1 MELLTLQVL
10 LSLGKKCLSSSLL
23 DTLIKIP
30 LTCVLDGFLSSPHS
44 PPWQH
49 GSLQGGHS
57 HWPKT
62 WNTPC
67 LPVWIERGCPENHL
81 DPGRHRLRLH
91 VFYFF
96 FFWSRYAACRIV
108 VPQPG
113 IESRPP
119 TTGKAPSP
127 NHWPLR
133 SKAQVKKG
141 GGAENEL
148 PTHHTQVPVEVPGQ
162 SGLIMNSSLSKEQ

>member
-10 LSLGKKCLSSSLL
+10 WSLGKKCLSSSLL

-30 LTCVLDGFLSSPHS
+30 LTYVVDGFLSSPHS

-62 WNTPC
+62 WNIPC
-67 LPVWIERGCPENHL
+67 LPVWIEGGCPENHL

-91 VFYFF
+91 VVYVFF
-96 FFWSRYAACRIV
+96 FFGSCYAACRIV

-119 TTGKAPSP
+119 ATGKAPSP
-127 NHWPLR
+127 NHWTIREFP
-133 SKAQVKKG
+133 KAACFLTGTRVPFLFFHWKKITLQFCVG
-141 GGAENEL
+141 FCCTA
-148 PTHHTQVPVEVPGQ
+148 
-162 SGLIMNSSLSKEQ
+162 M

>member
-1 MELLTLQVL
+1 MELLTLQVF

-96 FFWSRYAACRIV
+96 FFFGHAMQLAGLYFPNQALNPGP
-108 VPQPG
+108 PQQG
-113 IESRPP
+113 KHLVL
-119 TTGKAPSP
+119 TTGP
-127 NHWPLR
+127 
-133 SKAQVKKG
+133 
-141 GGAENEL
+141 
-148 PTHHTQVPVEVPGQ
+148 PG
-162 SGLIMNSSLSKEQ
+162 NSQRLHVF